1 MKKLT
6 GYGLGL
12 SFIMMLFSSFT
23 PGGDTYEILLG
34 KERIADQIVHS
45 KKSIPAIS
53 LKPQHV
59 NDQLSVYYNHC
70 GKVGNNRS
78 ITIRTKDSK
87 TEKTWKFADASFA
100 ASMVKGKSYMK
111 VNASDILQ
119 LKKKTGKDQLHLYYY
134 SKELPEGRL
143 LAIVE

>member
-6 GYGLGL
+6 GYSLAL
-12 SFIMMLFSSFT
+12 AFLMMAFSSFT

-34 KERIADQIVHS
+34 KERIADQIVYS
-45 KKSIPAIS
+45 KKPVPEIS

-87 TEKTWKFADASFA
+87 TEKSWKFPDASFA
-100 ASMVKGKSYMK
+100 ASMVKSKSYMK
-111 VNASDILQ
+111 VNAGEILQ
-119 LKKKTGKDQLHLYYY
+119 LMKKSGKDQLQLYYY
-134 SKELPEGRL
+134 SKEIPEGRL